1 MSKVNFVGEFRA
13 FMEFAKE
20 NKVYSR
26 ERVLWMALFMIANG
40 KAEMDMQTGE
50 HEWPDDFFFVSNSEL
65 IFNTGM
71 DKKGIEEARNRLK
84 QRGLIDFVAGERRKC
99 DPKYKLVYFTSPKAP
114 QHLSKGSP
122 KAPQHLSKGSPK
134 APQHLSNGSPKA
146 PQHLSNGSP
155 KAPQHL
161 SNGSPSNDVNI
172 NINLNEGI
180 NVFKKRFGINDNY
193 RQSTPARRATAGRL
207 LDILTEQ
214 RPDVVVPIPNA
225 FDLIERALVYQL
237 TPYMVYRLA
246 MESRDF
252 IGFME
257 AMEEPPAWAK
267 EQALAE
273 RRALDGSDQLG

>member
-99 DPKYKLVYFTSPKAP
+99 DPKYKLVYFT
-114 QHLSKGSP
+114 
-122 KAPQHLSKGSPK
+122 
-134 APQHLSNGSPKA
+134 SPKA